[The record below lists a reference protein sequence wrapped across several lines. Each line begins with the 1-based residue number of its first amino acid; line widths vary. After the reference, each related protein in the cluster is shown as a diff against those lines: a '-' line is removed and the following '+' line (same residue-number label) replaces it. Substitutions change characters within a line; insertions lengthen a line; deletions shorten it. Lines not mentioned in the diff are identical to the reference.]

1 MSVLPPNL
9 RTFLALIGLGLFFA
23 CGSDSSSVSGGAD
36 KIDEAYV
43 QGAKLSI
50 TSIWVQGGGAAPA
63 SCNPNDQIDDPSAR
77 RDGNTVW
84 CQGGWVET
92 LSEDGAIGRHQGC
105 FTSMGA
111 TVDESLAK
119 RCINYA
125 DVHKALSPNDW
136 LDVKRRILSAHP
148 LQITDVSCQTPGVDC
163 ASDFGIPNLN
173 ITVDGNT
180 NSFSW
185 PDGARGLPDDLST
198 VIETL
203 SALGFY
209 L

>member
-1 MSVLPPNL
+1 MSVLSPNP
-9 RTFLALIGLGLFFA
+9 RTFVVLIGFGLFFA
-23 CGSDSSSVSGGAD
+23 CGSKSSAVADGGE
-36 KIDEAYV
+36 KLDEAYV

-50 TSIWVQGGGAAPA
+50 TSIWVEGGGAAPA
-63 SCNPNDQIDDPSAR
+63 SCVPNDQIDEPSAT
-77 RDGNTVW
+77 RDGNSVW

-111 TVDESLAK
+111 TVDESLSR
-119 RCINYA
+119 RCINYGA
-125 DVHKALSPNDW
+125 VQKTLSPNEW
-136 LDVKRRILSAHP
+136 LDVKRRILGAHP

-163 ASDFGIPNLN
+163 ASDFSTPNLS

-180 NSFSW
+180 NAFSW

-198 VIETL
+198 VIDSLT
-203 SALGFY
+203 ALGFY